1 MKTRKSHLKNR
12 VWQNLLF
19 KTRKKEIHMQ
29 GSITLNELGI
39 FIVFA
44 LIVVAGGY
52 AIMTL
57 RNINGFVK
65 EATVLL
71 QKNKEHVNHI
81 IPNINVISEDT
92 AKITKELN
100 KSVDE
105 AAEAIRTISHET
117 TDTVLTINETA
128 DHLAEYAI
136 VIGEIV
142 KAILNVFSANKKTS

>member
-1 MKTRKSHLKNR
+1 
-12 VWQNLLF
+12 
-19 KTRKKEIHMQ
+19 MQ

-57 RNINGFVK
+57 RNINGLIK

-71 QKNKEHVNHI
+71 QKNKEHFNQI
-81 IPNINVISEDT
+81 IPTINVISEDT
-92 AKITKELN
+92 EKITKELK
-100 KSVDE
+100 KSVGE
-105 AAEAIRTISHET
+105 AGEAIRTISHET

-128 DHLAEYAI
+128 DHLAQYAI

-142 KAILNVFSANKKTS
+142 KAILNVFSDNKKRP

>member
-1 MKTRKSHLKNR
+1 M
-12 VWQNLLF
+12 
-19 KTRKKEIHMQ
+19 EIHMQ

-39 FIVFA
+39 FVVFA

-57 RNINGFVK
+57 RNINGLIK

-71 QKNKEHVNHI
+71 QKNKEHVNQI
-81 IPNINVISEDT
+81 IPTINVISEDT
-92 AKITKELN
+92 AKITKELK
-100 KSVDE
+100 KSVGE
-105 AAEAIRTISHET
+105 AGEAIRTISHET

-142 KAILNVFSANKKTS
+142 KAVINVFSANKKTS